1 MIQIFKG
8 TIYSFKLLSGEEFI
22 AKVDDVHQSCIDI
35 MSPLSITLT
44 AQGPD
49 TLPGMIAG
57 DMAKPMQLNKS
68 AIAVVA
74 HVEEH
79 IKVSYVQA
87 IDEMQNEKTKQVLT
101 E

>member
-1 MIQIFKG
+1 
-8 TIYSFKLLSGEEFI
+8 
-22 AKVDDVHQSCIDI
+22 
-35 MSPLSITLT
+35 
-44 AQGPD
+44 
-49 TLPGMIAG
+49 MIAG
-57 DMAKPMQLNKS
+57 DMSKPMQLNKS

-79 IKVSYVQA
+79 IKVSYEQA

>member
-8 TIYSFKLLSGEEFI
+8 NIYSFKLLSGEEFI
-22 AKVDDVHQSCIDI
+22 AKVDEVNQTDI
-35 MSPLSITLT
+35 HILNPLSITLT

-57 DMAKPMQLNKS
+57 DMSKPMQLNKS

-79 IKVSYVQA
+79 IKISYEQA
-87 IDEMQNEKTKQVLT
+87 INEMQNEKTKQVLT

>member
-1 MIQIFKG
+1 MIQIYKD

-22 AKVDDVHQSCIDI
+22 AKVDDINQTDI
-35 MSPLSITLT
+35 HILNPLSITLT

-57 DMAKPMQLNKS
+57 DMTKPMQLNKS
-68 AIAVVA
+68 AIAVIA
-74 HVEEH
+74 HVQEH
-79 IKVSYVQA
+79 IQASYEQG
-87 IDEMQNEKTKQVLT
+87 IEEMHAEKPKQVLT

>member
-1 MIQIFKG
+1 MIQIYKN

-22 AKVDDVHQSCIDI
+22 AKVDDINQTDI
-35 MSPLSITLT
+35 HILNPLSVTLT

-57 DMAKPMQLNKS
+57 DMKQPMQLNKS
-68 AIAVVA
+68 AIAVIA
-74 HVEEH
+74 YVEDH
-79 IKVSYVQA
+79 IQSSYEQG
-87 IDEMQNEKTKQVLT
+87 IEEMHAKPSKQVLT